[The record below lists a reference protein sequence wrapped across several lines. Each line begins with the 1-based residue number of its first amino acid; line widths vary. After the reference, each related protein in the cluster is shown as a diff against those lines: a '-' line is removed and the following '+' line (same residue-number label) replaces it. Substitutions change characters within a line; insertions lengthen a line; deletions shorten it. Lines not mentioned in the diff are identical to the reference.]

1 MKFLKKCF
9 SCCIPKNKNIEN
21 KSEVSIDDITKNE
34 LSQDIKNLKNIT
46 ELYKF
51 ESGKRKKKIYKYNNI
66 LIEKLELKNIC
77 QYVRVIDVYDAD
89 TFKCIIF
96 YRNIPTIISIRLSGI
111 DTPEIKPKT
120 GNIEEKKQEKAL
132 AIISRIYFMKLIMG
146 CENILYIKT
155 NGSDKYGR
163 TLAEIYKSHNE
174 DMSINQT
181 LINMRLADTYYGNTK
196 EKNFKKSYLC
206 LEKSDYIIN
215 FYENKKNTFIDI
227 YNELSKLY
235 PMEDIIC

>member
-1 MKFLKKCF
+1 MTFFKKCF
-9 SCCIPKNKNIEN
+9 SCCIPKNNNNEK
-21 KSEVSIDDITKNE
+21 KSEVTIDDITNNE
-34 LSQDIKNLKNIT
+34 LSQDIKNLKNIST
-46 ELYKF
+46 VYRY
-51 ESGKRKKKIYKYNNI
+51 ESGKRKKKFYKYNNEI
-66 LIEKLELKNIC
+66 IEKLELKNTA

-111 DTPEIKPKT
+111 DTPEIRPKT
-120 GNIEEKKQEKAL
+120 GNIDEKIQEKAL
-132 AIISRIYFMKLIMG
+132 AIISKIYFMKLIMDYDY
-146 CENILYIKT
+146 ILYIKT

-163 TLAEIYKSHNE
+163 TLAEIYKSHND

-181 LINMRLADTYYGNTK
+181 LINMRLADTYYGDTK

-215 FYENKKNTFIDI
+215 FYENKKNTFNDI

-235 PMEDIIC
+235 PMEDFIC